1 MKTAFFQLLLI
12 GSVTTSALAA
22 SEAPIVDVYKSPS
35 CGCCGKWV
43 EHMRANGF
51 TVRSHDTNDVVQQK
65 YRLGVP
71 YGYGS
76 CHTAEVNGYLV
87 EGHVPAK
94 DVERLLKEKPKARGL
109 VVPAM
114 PMGSPGMEQANRKDH
129 YDVLLVNLDGTT
141 RTYSR
146 Y

>member
-1 MKTAFFQLLLI
+1 MKTAFLQFLLI
-12 GSVTTSALAA
+12 GSFATSALAA

-43 EHMRANGF
+43 DHMRANGF
-51 TVRSHDTNDVVQQK
+51 TVRSHDTNDVVQHK

-87 EGHVPAK
+87 EGHVPAM
-94 DVERLLKEKPKARGL
+94 DVRRLLKEKPKARGL

-129 YDVLLVNLDGTT
+129 YDDLLVNLDGTT

>member
-1 MKTAFFQLLLI
+1 MKTAFLQLLLV
-12 GSVTTSALAA
+12 GSFSVSALAA
-22 SEAPIVDVYKSPS
+22 SEAPTVDVYKSPS

-43 EHMRANGF
+43 DHMRANGF
-51 TVRSHDTNDVVQQK
+51 NVRSHDTHDVAQHK

-87 EGHVPAK
+87 EGHVPAR
-94 DVERLLKEKPKARGL
+94 DVRRLLKEQPKARGL
-109 VVPAM
+109 AVPAM
-114 PMGSPGMEQANRKDH
+114 PMGSPGMEQGNRKDH
-129 YDVLLVNLDGTT
+129 YDVLLVNQDGTT
-141 RTYSR
+141 QTYTR

>member
-1 MKTAFFQLLLI
+1 VKTAFLQLLLV
-12 GSVTTSALAA
+12 GSFSASALAA
-22 SEAPIVDVYKSPS
+22 AEAPTVDVYKSPS

-43 EHMRANGF
+43 DHMRANGF
-51 TVRSHDTNDVVQQK
+51 NVRGHDTHDVVKHK

-87 EGHVPAK
+87 EGHVPAR
-94 DVERLLKEKPKARGL
+94 DVRRLLKEQPKARGL

-114 PMGSPGMEQANRKDH
+114 PMGSPGMEQGNRKDH
-129 YDVLLVNLDGTT
+129 YDVLLVNQDGTT
-141 RTYSR
+141 QTYTR